1 MKKTLII
8 ISVLMAFTTH
18 SYASPVSQQ
27 WNKTY
32 GDISIDV
39 STDIY
44 QTLDGGYILAGFT
57 DSFGVSIA
65 GFGILAV
72 KLNSNGEVQW
82 QKVYKVNN
90 YFDIV
95 YSFKQTADGGYILA
109 GFTFPP
115 TSTAMALILKLDG
128 QGNVVWNRIYNEVTE
143 FKSIQQTLD
152 AGYIVCGN
160 NYILKLTSAGD
171 VSWNYCVVSTYEN
184 PVELDRIQQTTD
196 GGYVASE
203 YLKHNQQKDVF
214 VLKFDGDGNMVWQKA
229 YLGSDLGCIHQTTDG
244 EYFITGLFNTPAR
257 GETDAM
263 LLKLNSEGNI
273 LWQKAY
279 DGGEYDC
286 NFNSIQKAANG
297 GYLVGGA
304 FSPALRNGDLWLL
317 MLDNNG
323 EVLWQKTYGGSGY
336 DGVSSIRSTCDGGF
350 VVLANTESFGAG
362 NNDLWVLKLD
372 SNGYIPDCNIMGNS
386 NAIVSDT
393 TITEM
398 ATDVPFES
406 TSITITE
413 ANIIY
418 WNASGE
424 TSIVCYYED
433 PNDIDGDGVESN
445 PGGEMAGSML
455 SSSFLADGDN
465 CSDMPNG
472 PYLGT
477 CTSGKVGS
485 TCIAHA
491 ACGPN
496 GVCSM
501 NQEDSYPPLGN
512 GIGDA
517 CDCEGNF
524 NCGTDSDVDGSD
536 AALFKGD
543 FGRSVL
549 VEPCTGESPCNGDF
563 NCDGD
568 ADGTDAS
575 LFKADFGRSS
585 MQKPCPACVAGEW
598 CSYPSP

>member
-1 MKKTLII
+1 
-8 ISVLMAFTTH
+8 
-18 SYASPVSQQ
+18 
-27 WNKTY
+27 
-32 GDISIDV
+32 
-39 STDIY
+39 
-44 QTLDGGYILAGFT
+44 LDT
-57 DSFGVSIA
+57 
-65 GFGILAV
+65 
-72 KLNSNGEVQW
+72 
-82 QKVYKVNN
+82 
-90 YFDIV
+90 
-95 YSFKQTADGGYILA
+95 
-109 GFTFPP
+109 
-115 TSTAMALILKLDG
+115 
-128 QGNVVWNRIYNEVTE
+128 
-143 FKSIQQTLD
+143 
-152 AGYIVCGN
+152 
-160 NYILKLTSAGD
+160 
-171 VSWNYCVVSTYEN
+171 
-184 PVELDRIQQTTD
+184 IQQTTD
-196 GGYVASE
+196 GGYVASG
-203 YLKHNQQKDVF
+203 YIKHDRHQDVF

-229 YLGSDLGCIHQTTDG
+229 YLGSGLGGIYQTTEG
-244 EYFITGLFNTPAR
+244 EYFVTGSIISHVG

-286 NFNSIQKAANG
+286 NFNSIQKATNG
-297 GYLVGGA
+297 GYLIGGL
-304 FSPALRNGDLWLL
+304 FQSALSNIDLWFL
-317 MLDNNG
+317 MLDSNG
-323 EVLWQKTYGGSGY
+323 DALWQKTYGGSGVDY
-336 DGVSSIRSTCDGGF
+336 VSSIRNTSDGGF
-350 VVLANTESFGAG
+350 VALANTESFGAG
-362 NNDLWVLKLD
+362 NKDLWVLKLD
-372 SNGYIPDCNIMGNS
+372 SSGYIPDCNIIGNS

-398 ATDVPFES
+398 ATNVPFES

-445 PGGEMAGSML
+445 PGGAIAGSML
-455 SSSFLADGDN
+455 SSSFLAEGDN

-536 AALFKGD
+536 AALFKAD
-543 FGRSVL
+543 FGRSSIL
-549 VEPCTGESPCNGDF
+549 EPCTNESSCNGDF

-568 ADGTDAS
+568 ADGTDAA

-585 MQKPCPACVAGEW
+585 MQNPCPVCEAGVVW
-598 CSYPSP
+598 CSYSLP